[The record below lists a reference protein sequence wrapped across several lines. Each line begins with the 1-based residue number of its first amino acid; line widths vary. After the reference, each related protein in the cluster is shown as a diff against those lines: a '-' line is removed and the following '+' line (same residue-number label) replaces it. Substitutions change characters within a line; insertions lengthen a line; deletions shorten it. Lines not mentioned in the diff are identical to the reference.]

1 MYVRTMK
8 LTLNIDDD
16 LLARV
21 METTGAKTKT
31 EAIHAALAE
40 VDRRNKLIAL
50 LEEGV
55 GEIDWKNAFDENS
68 WADQETSR
76 VAEEPVRPGG
86 GTAAKALPSPKPA
99 RYGRKSRPR
108 R

>member
-1 MYVRTMK
+1 MYECGMK
-8 LTLNIDDD
+8 LTLNINDD
-16 LLARV
+16 LLTRV

-50 LEEGV
+50 LSEDIGPV
-55 GEIDWKNAFDENS
+55 DWKNAFDENS

-76 VAEEPVRPGG
+76 VAEDPAKPGG
-86 GTAAKALPSPKPA
+86 GTAAKPLSSPKPV
-99 RYGRKSRPR
+99 RYGRKPRPR